1 MPRIQSTIWRTKA
14 DDRNLLTLEGDRIV
28 VPVHEVTPTE
38 LAELGDAI
46 TELLAEL
53 RPAPHAAPR
62 PSGPAPSTQSA
73 ATSKPI

>member
-53 RPAPHAAPR
+53 RPAP
-62 PSGPAPSTQSA
+62 STQSA
-73 ATSKPI
+73 ATSNTL